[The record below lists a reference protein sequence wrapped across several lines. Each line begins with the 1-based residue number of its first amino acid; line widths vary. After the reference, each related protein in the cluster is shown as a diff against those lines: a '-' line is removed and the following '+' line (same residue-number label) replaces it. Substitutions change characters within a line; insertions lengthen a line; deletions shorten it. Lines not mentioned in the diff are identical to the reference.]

1 MPDVI
6 GTPEELLKRFGWAD
20 YLVFAGMLA
29 ISLGIGIYY
38 GCIGTK
44 QKTTSEFFI
53 GSGKMGVFPVAM
65 SLAARQVIKSCLQI
79 SVLSNAQ

>member
-20 YLVFAGMLA
+20 YLVFASMLA

-65 SLAARQVIKSCLQI
+65 SLAAR
-79 SVLSNAQ
+79 